1 MNTFN
6 NIILIAVPIIVIGY
20 IVWDLFSHKF
30 TAKLTKMS
38 YSKTAKFAEVS
49 YDKEIDKINWENMR
63 NTGVRLPEDEIPAI
77 TQKDVVTYKDIF

>member
-1 MNTFN
+1 
-6 NIILIAVPIIVIGY
+6 
-20 IVWDLFSHKF
+20 
-30 TAKLTKMS
+30 MS